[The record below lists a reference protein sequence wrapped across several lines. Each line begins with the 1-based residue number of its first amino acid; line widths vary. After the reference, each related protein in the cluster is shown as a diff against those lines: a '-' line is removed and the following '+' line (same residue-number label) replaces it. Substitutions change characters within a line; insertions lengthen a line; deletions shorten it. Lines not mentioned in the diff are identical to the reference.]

1 MDRETARDA
10 TKFSDAGGLM
20 NSLWHEISQGK
31 DATLRFYRDPK
42 YFGCGTYSDI
52 DGNQWEINGVKEG
65 YVQVQPYSSRGWR
78 NSTAEWSNGPELYS
92 PVWLP
97 YVVEIVV
104 INEET
109 GDA

>member
-1 MDRETARDA
+1 
-10 TKFSDAGGLM
+10 M

-109 GDA
+109 GDEK